1 MSHEATSEN
10 VERVL
15 YVWDRGDGRFGGRLL
30 HGSVVRGRYEQCPS
44 AEGVK
49 ALATAFGEHFDRV
62 EAIDP
67 VPWQDIA
74 GAHLLSTVCSTAA
87 ETLESDLIERILHLN
102 TGQRKRLLN
111 QIANRPL
118 EERVQFIEHCNDLAT
133 GVSRTMLG
141 SPGV

>member
-1 MSHEATSEN
+1 MSHEATPVTE
-10 VERVL
+10 ERVL

-44 AEGVK
+44 TDGVK
-49 ALATAFGEHFDRV
+49 ALAAAFGEHFDRV

-74 GAHLLSTVCSTAA
+74 GAHFRPAAGSAAA
-87 ETLESDLIERILHLN
+87 ETFESDLIERILRLN
-102 TGQRKRLLN
+102 TGQRKRLLS

-141 SPGV
+141 SPGA

>member
-1 MSHEATSEN
+1 MSHEATPEN

-49 ALATAFGEHFDRV
+49 ALATAFGEHFHRV

-133 GVSRTMLG
+133 GVSRTMLC